1 MLVAG
6 ANRVAPLATCPHMLA
21 CLERVAMNESL
32 PSDTAQVR
40 KTHLLVVDD
49 DPDISALVVRY
60 FTAQGFLVSAA
71 PDGQRMRET
80 LATESSVDLVLLDLG
95 LPGED
100 GLDLTRYLR
109 QQWRGPIIIVT
120 GRGESVDRV
129 VGLELGAD
137 DYVTKPF
144 DLRELL
150 ARVRTVLRR
159 AVERAPAPAEP
170 TATLLFAGFR
180 LDLQTHGLLDRHGA
194 PVDLTSGEYALL
206 KLLAEHPNRVLS
218 RDDLMGW
225 LHGRDA
231 GPYDRAID
239 VQIGRLRR
247 KIEIDPARPEIIKSV
262 RGAGYIFAT
271 QVRRE

>member
-1 MLVAG
+1 
-6 ANRVAPLATCPHMLA
+6 
-21 CLERVAMNESL
+21 MNESVSAK
-32 PSDTAQVR
+32 PAQGR
-40 KTHLLVVDD
+40 RTHLLIVDD
-49 DPDISALVVRY
+49 DPDIAALVVRY
-60 FTAQGFLVSAA
+60 FSAQGFQVSTAIDGGGMRQALAA
-71 PDGQRMRET
+71 DC
-80 LATESSVDLVLLDLG
+80 AVDLVLLDLG

-100 GLDLTRYLR
+100 GFDLTRYLR
-109 QQWRGPIIIVT
+109 QQWRGPVIIVT

-159 AVERAPAPAEP
+159 AMERGQASTQRTPS
-170 TATLLFAGFR
+170 LHFAGFR
-180 LDLQTHGLLDRHGA
+180 LDLDRHALFDREGSL
-194 PVDLTSGEYALL
+194 VDLTSGEYALL
-206 KLLAEHPNRVLS
+206 KLLAEHPNRVMS
-218 RDDLMGW
+218 RDDIMTQ

-239 VQIGRLRR
+239 MQIGRLRR
-247 KIEIDPARPEIIKSV
+247 KIGADLSGPDIIKSV
-262 RGAGYIFAT
+262 RGAGYMFAA